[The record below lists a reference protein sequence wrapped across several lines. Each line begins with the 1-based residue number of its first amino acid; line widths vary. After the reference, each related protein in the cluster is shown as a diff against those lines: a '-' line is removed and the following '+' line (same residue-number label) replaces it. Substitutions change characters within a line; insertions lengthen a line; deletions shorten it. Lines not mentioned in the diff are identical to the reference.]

1 MKFDTS
7 KIHPTLIDLSN
18 SVSTSRRVIMTS
30 LGFVALLSIASPSQ
44 AADLIKI
51 GAVVS
56 ATGPASFLGDPQQK
70 TLVMDVQ
77 KINAAGGVLGR
88 KIELILYDDASDA
101 NKANAFTRRLV
112 MQDEVDVIIGS
123 STTGATMA
131 MLPQAESAKV
141 PMISLA
147 AASVIV
153 EPVRP
158 YIFKMPHSDRMA
170 AQKVL
175 GDMKQRKFTQFALLS
190 DTGGFGKSGRNETLK
205 IAETLGLKVAED
217 QSYGE
222 KDTDITP
229 QLTKI
234 KSSAAQAILVFG
246 TGQAPAI
253 IARNYQQLA
262 MKQPLY
268 TTHGQASTEFIR
280 IAGKASEGIRMPS
293 PALLVAQ
300 SLPDSDPQ
308 KTVSVL
314 YTKEFESQA
323 KMDVSTF
330 GGYAHDAL
338 LMLVEAIKRAG
349 GTDKQKLR
357 DAIEATSGFVGVSG
371 IYKMS
376 TTDHM
381 GLDVSA
387 FRMVEI
393 QGGVFKEVR

>member
-1 MKFDTS
+1 MKTDKPHAQTAFFR
-7 KIHPTLIDLSN
+7 LG
-18 SVSTSRRVIMTS
+18 RRAV
-30 LGFVALLSIASPSQ
+30 GALLAAAALLPLASVVH
-44 AADLIKI
+44 AADAIKI

-70 TLVMDVQ
+70 TLEMYVQ

-88 KIELILYDDASDA
+88 KLELVLYDDASDA
-101 NKANAFTRRLV
+101 NKANAFTRRLI
-112 MQDEVDVIIGS
+112 MQDEVDVILGA
-123 STTGATMA
+123 STTGSTMA
-131 MLPQAESAKV
+131 MVPQAEAAKV

-153 EPVRP
+153 EPVKP
-158 YIFKMPHSDRMA
+158 FIFKMPHSDRMA
-170 AQKVL
+170 AEKVL
-175 GDMKQRKFTQFALLS
+175 GEMKARGFTQFALLS
-190 DTGGFGKSGRNETLK
+190 DTGGFGKSGRTETLK
-205 IAETLGLKVAED
+205 LAGTLGLKVAED
-217 QSYGE
+217 QTYGE

-229 QLTKI
+229 QLTRI
-234 KSSAAQAILVFG
+234 KSSPAQAILVFG

-280 IAGKASEGIRMPS
+280 IAGKSSEGIRMPS
-293 PALLVAQ
+293 PALLIAQ
-300 SLPDSDPQ
+300 ALPDSDAQ
-308 KTVSVL
+308 KKVSVG
-314 YTKEFESQA
+314 YAKDYESQA

-338 LMLVEAIKRAG
+338 FLLVDAIKRAG
-349 GTDKQKLR
+349 GTDKQKVR
-357 DAIEATSGFVGVSG
+357 DAIEATNGFVGVSG

-376 TTDHM
+376 ATDHM

-387 FRMVEI
+387 FRMVEV
-393 QGGVFKEVR
+393 QQGVFKEVR

>member
-1 MKFDTS
+1 MKTDKPHALHSARLGRRAAT
-7 KIHPTLIDLSN
+7 TLLAAA
-18 SVSTSRRVIMTS
+18 
-30 LGFVALLSIASPSQ
+30 ALLPLAPLAN
-44 AADLIKI
+44 AADPIKI

-70 TLVMDVQ
+70 TLEMYVQ

-88 KIELILYDDASDA
+88 KLQLVLYDDASDA
-101 NKANAFTRRLV
+101 NKANAFTRRLI
-112 MQDEVDVIIGS
+112 MQDEVDAILGA
-123 STTGATMA
+123 STTGSTMA
-131 MLPQAESAKV
+131 MVPQAEAAKV

-153 EPVRP
+153 EPVKP

-170 AQKVL
+170 AEKVL
-175 GDMKQRKFTQFALLS
+175 AEMKKRGFTQFALLS
-190 DTGGFGKSGRNETLK
+190 DTGGFGKSGRSETLK
-205 IAETLGLKVAED
+205 LAGTLGLKVAED
-217 QSYGE
+217 QTYGE

-229 QLTKI
+229 QLTRI
-234 KSSAAQAILVFG
+234 KSSPAQAILVFG

-268 TTHGQASTEFIR
+268 TTHGQASTEFVR
-280 IAGKASEGIRMPS
+280 IAGKSSEGIRMPS
-293 PALLVAQ
+293 PALLIAQ
-300 SLPDSDPQ
+300 ALPDSDAQ
-308 KTVSVL
+308 KKVSVA
-314 YTKEFESQA
+314 YAKDYESQA

-338 LMLVEAIKRAG
+338 FLLVDAIKRAG
-349 GTDKQKLR
+349 GTDKQKVR

-376 TTDHM
+376 ATDHM

-387 FRMVEI
+387 FRMVEVQ
-393 QGGVFKEVR
+393 QGAFKEVR

>member
-1 MKFDTS
+1 M
-7 KIHPTLIDLSN
+7 IESN
-18 SVSTSRRVIMTS
+18 DNNRRTAMGRRTAT
-30 LGFVALLSIASPSQ
+30 ALLAATALLPWAASAQSGGP
-44 AADLIKI
+44 IKI

-70 TLVMDVQ
+70 TLTLYVQ

-88 KIELILYDDASDA
+88 KLELVLYDDASDA
-101 NKANAFTRRLV
+101 NKANAFARRLI
-112 MQDEVDVIIGS
+112 MQDEVDVILGA
-123 STTGATMA
+123 STTGSTMA
-131 MLPQAESAKV
+131 MLPQAEAAKV
-141 PMISLA
+141 PMVSLA

-153 EPVRP
+153 EPVKP
-158 YIFKMPHSDRMA
+158 YVFKMPHSDRMA
-170 AQKVL
+170 AEKVL
-175 GDMKQRKFTQFALLS
+175 SEMKKRGFTQFALLS
-190 DTGGFGKSGRNETLK
+190 DTGGFGKSGRTETLK
-205 IAETLGLKVAED
+205 LAETLGLKLAED
-217 QSYGE
+217 QTYGE

-229 QLTKI
+229 QLTRI
-234 KSSAAQAILVFG
+234 KSSPAQAILVFG

-300 SLPDSDPQ
+300 ALPDSDPQ
-308 KTVSVL
+308 KKVSVS
-314 YTKEFESQA
+314 YAKDFEAQA
-323 KMDVSTF
+323 KIDVSTF

-338 LMLVEAIKRAG
+338 LMVVDAIQRAG

-357 DAIEATSGFVGVSG
+357 DAIETTNGFIGVSG

-376 TTDHM
+376 ASDHM

-387 FRMVEI
+387 FRMVEV
-393 QGGVFKEVR
+393 QGGAFKEVR

>member
-1 MKFDTS
+1 MKTDKPHAPHS
-7 KIHPTLIDLSN
+7 IRLG
-18 SVSTSRRVIMTS
+18 RRAVAS
-30 LGFVALLSIASPSQ
+30 LLAAAALLPLASVVH
-44 AADLIKI
+44 AADPIKI

-70 TLVMDVQ
+70 TLEMYVQ

-88 KIELILYDDASDA
+88 KLELVLYDDASDA
-101 NKANAFTRRLV
+101 NKANAFTRRLI
-112 MQDEVDVIIGS
+112 MQDEVDVILGA
-123 STTGATMA
+123 STTGSTMA
-131 MLPQAESAKV
+131 MVPQAEAAKV

-153 EPVRP
+153 EPVKP
-158 YIFKMPHSDRMA
+158 FIFKMPHSDRMA
-170 AQKVL
+170 AEKVL
-175 GDMKQRKFTQFALLS
+175 GEMKKRGFTQFALLS
-190 DTGGFGKSGRNETLK
+190 DTGGFGKSGRTETLK
-205 IAETLGLKVAED
+205 LAGTLGLKVAED
-217 QSYGE
+217 QTYGE

-229 QLTKI
+229 QLTRI
-234 KSSAAQAILVFG
+234 KSSPAQAILVFG

-280 IAGKASEGIRMPS
+280 IAGKSSEGIRMPS
-293 PALLVAQ
+293 PALLIAQ
-300 SLPDSDPQ
+300 ALPDSDAQ
-308 KTVSVL
+308 KKVSVT
-314 YTKEFESQA
+314 YAKDYESQA

-338 LMLVEAIKRAG
+338 FLLVDAIQRAG
-349 GTDKQKLR
+349 GTDKQKVR
-357 DAIEATSGFVGVSG
+357 DAIEATRGFVGVSG

-376 TTDHM
+376 ATDHM

-387 FRMVEI
+387 FRMVEV
-393 QGGVFKEVR
+393 QQGVFKEVR

>member
-1 MKFDTS
+1 MKTDKPHARPSSPRFG
-7 KIHPTLIDLSN
+7 
-18 SVSTSRRVIMTS
+18 RRAVN
-30 LGFVALLSIASPSQ
+30 ALLAAAALLPLASVVH
-44 AADLIKI
+44 AADAIKI

-70 TLVMDVQ
+70 TLEMYVQ

-88 KIELILYDDASDA
+88 KLELVLYDDASDA
-101 NKANAFTRRLV
+101 NKANAFTRRLI
-112 MQDEVDVIIGS
+112 MQDEVDVILGA
-123 STTGATMA
+123 STTGSTMA
-131 MLPQAESAKV
+131 MVPQAEAAKV

-153 EPVRP
+153 EPVKP
-158 YIFKMPHSDRMA
+158 WVFKMPHSDRMA
-170 AQKVL
+170 AEKVL
-175 GDMKQRKFTQFALLS
+175 GEMKQRGFTQFALLS
-190 DTGGFGKSGRNETLK
+190 DTGGFGKSGRTETLK
-205 IAETLGLKVAED
+205 LAGTLGLKVAED
-217 QSYGE
+217 QTYGE

-229 QLTKI
+229 QLTRI
-234 KSSAAQAILVFG
+234 KSSPAQAILVFG

-280 IAGKASEGIRMPS
+280 IAGKSSEGIRMPS
-293 PALLVAQ
+293 PALLIAQ
-300 SLPDSDPQ
+300 ALPDSDTQ
-308 KTVSVL
+308 KKVSVS
-314 YTKEFESQA
+314 YAKDYESQA

-338 LMLVEAIKRAG
+338 FLLVDAIKRAG
-349 GTDKQKLR
+349 GTDKQKVR

-376 TTDHM
+376 ATDHM

-387 FRMVEI
+387 FRMVEVKE
-393 QGGVFKEVR
+393 GVFKEVR

>member
-1 MKFDTS
+1 MKTDKPHAQPSSPRFG
-7 KIHPTLIDLSN
+7 
-18 SVSTSRRVIMTS
+18 RRAVN
-30 LGFVALLSIASPSQ
+30 ALLAAAALLPLASVVH
-44 AADLIKI
+44 AADAIKI

-70 TLVMDVQ
+70 TLEMYVQ

-88 KIELILYDDASDA
+88 KLELVLYDDASDA
-101 NKANAFTRRLV
+101 NKANAFTRRLI
-112 MQDEVDVIIGS
+112 MQDEVDVILGA
-123 STTGATMA
+123 STTGSTMA
-131 MLPQAESAKV
+131 MVPQAEAAKV

-153 EPVRP
+153 EPVKP
-158 YIFKMPHSDRMA
+158 WVFKMPHSDRMA
-170 AQKVL
+170 AEKVL
-175 GDMKQRKFTQFALLS
+175 GEMKQRGFTQFALLS
-190 DTGGFGKSGRNETLK
+190 DTGGFGKSGRTETLK
-205 IAETLGLKVAED
+205 LAGTLGLKVAED
-217 QSYGE
+217 QTYGE

-229 QLTKI
+229 QLTRI
-234 KSSAAQAILVFG
+234 KSSPAQAILVFG

-280 IAGKASEGIRMPS
+280 IAGKSSEGIRMPS
-293 PALLVAQ
+293 PALLIAQ
-300 SLPDSDPQ
+300 ALPDSDTQ
-308 KTVSVL
+308 KKVSVS
-314 YTKEFESQA
+314 YAKDYESQA

-338 LMLVEAIKRAG
+338 FLLVDAIKRAG
-349 GTDKQKLR
+349 GTDKQKVR

-376 TTDHM
+376 ATDHM

-387 FRMVEI
+387 FRMVEVKE
-393 QGGVFKEVR
+393 GVFKEVR

>member
-1 MKFDTS
+1 MK
-7 KIHPTLIDLSN
+7 LEAQ
-18 SVSTSRRVIMTS
+18 STSRFRIGRRAATAW
-30 LGFVALLSIASPSQ
+30 LAGAALLPLASGAL
-44 AADLIKI
+44 AADPIKI

-70 TLVMDVQ
+70 TLEMYVK
-77 KINAAGGVLGR
+77 KINDGGGVLGR
-88 KIELILYDDASDA
+88 KIELVLYDDASDA
-101 NKANAFTRRLV
+101 NKANAFTRRLI
-112 MQDEVDVIIGS
+112 MQDEVDVILGA
-123 STTGATMA
+123 STTGSTMA
-131 MLPQAESAKV
+131 MAPQAETAKV
-141 PMISLA
+141 PLVSLA

-153 EPVRP
+153 EPVKP
-158 YIFKMPHSDRMA
+158 YVFKMPHSDRMA

-175 GDMKQRKFTQFALLS
+175 AEMKARGFTQFALLS
-190 DTGGFGKSGRNETLK
+190 DTGGFGKSGRTETLK
-205 IAETLGLKVAED
+205 LAEAMGMKAVED
-217 QSYGE
+217 QTYGE

-234 KSSAAQAILVFG
+234 KSSPAQAILVFG

-253 IARNYQQLA
+253 VARNYQQLA

-280 IAGKASEGIRMPS
+280 IAGKSSEGIRMPS
-293 PALLVAQ
+293 PALLIA
-300 SLPDSDPQ
+300 SALPAADPQ
-308 KTVSVL
+308 KKVSVD
-314 YTKEFESQA
+314 YAKEFETLA

-338 LMLVEAIKRAG
+338 FMVVDAVKRAG

-376 TTDHM
+376 PTDHM

-387 FRMVEI
+387 FRMVEV
-393 QGGVFKEVR
+393 QGGAFKEVR

>member
-1 MKFDTS
+1 MKLEAQRTARFR
-7 KIHPTLIDLSN
+7 IG
-18 SVSTSRRVIMTS
+18 RRAATAW
-30 LGFVALLSIASPSQ
+30 LAGAALLPLASGAL
-44 AADLIKI
+44 AADPIKI

-70 TLVMDVQ
+70 TLEMYVK
-77 KINAAGGVLGR
+77 KINDGGGVLGR
-88 KIELILYDDASDA
+88 KLELVLYDDASDA
-101 NKANAFTRRLV
+101 NKANAFTRRLI
-112 MQDEVDVIIGS
+112 MQDEVDVILGA
-123 STTGATMA
+123 STTGSTMA
-131 MLPQAESAKV
+131 MAPQAEAAKV
-141 PMISLA
+141 PLVSLA

-153 EPVRP
+153 EPVKP
-158 YIFKMPHSDRMA
+158 YVFKMPHSDRMA

-175 GDMKQRKFTQFALLS
+175 AEMKTRGFTQFALLS
-190 DTGGFGKSGRNETLK
+190 DTGGFGKSGRTETLK
-205 IAETLGLKVAED
+205 LAEAMGMKSVED
-217 QSYGE
+217 QTYGE

-234 KSSAAQAILVFG
+234 KSSPAQAILVFG

-253 IARNYQQLA
+253 VARNYQQLA

-280 IAGKASEGIRMPS
+280 IAGKSSEGIRMPS
-293 PALLVAQ
+293 PALLIA
-300 SLPDSDPQ
+300 SALPAADPQ
-308 KTVSVL
+308 KKVSVD
-314 YTKEFESQA
+314 YAKEFETQA

-338 LMLVEAIKRAG
+338 FMVVDAVKRAG

-376 TTDHM
+376 PTDHM

-387 FRMVEI
+387 FRMVEV
-393 QGGVFKEVR
+393 QGGAFKEVR